1 MDSQDRATQQLHD
14 TLKECFE
21 QIRFARAAELAR
33 SRRYLEAE
41 GILSPNGRESSDPRD
56 LDLLARISA
65 QQRRYERARHLW
77 EAALQ
82 QSPGNADYKRAID
95 CTREAERF
103 QAVCRKAAMIVLLG
117 LAVTALLLTVWR
129 YYPRHT
135 LSSAGSQDKRP
146 NVQANTT
153 LLSAPTPQPA
163 PSTPQPAHTTP
174 QPALTTTQPAPTTP
188 QPTPTTPQPAPT
200 TPQPAP
206 ATPQPASPPTT
217 PQPATPP
224 VSPPLPESQ

>member
-1 MDSQDRATQQLHD
+1 MDAQDRATQQLHD

-21 QIRFARAAELAR
+21 QMRFARAAELAR

-41 GILSPNGRESSDPRD
+41 GLLSPNGRESSDPRE

-82 QSPGNADYKRAID
+82 RSPGNPDYTRAIE

-103 QAVCRKAAMIVLLG
+103 QAVCRKAAMIVLLS
-117 LAVTALLLTVWR
+117 LAVAALFLAVWR
-129 YYPRHT
+129 YFQGHT
-135 LSSAGSQDKRP
+135 LSSAGSEEKRP

-153 LLSAPTPQPA
+153 ALPPA
-163 PSTPQPAHTTP
+163 PA
-174 QPALTTTQPAPTTP
+174 
-188 QPTPTTPQPAPT
+188 TPQPAPT

-206 ATPQPASPPTT
+206 ATPQPPPTT
-217 PQPATPP
+217 PQPAPATPQP
-224 VSPPLPESQ
+224 ATPLVAPDNQ

>member
-1 MDSQDRATQQLHD
+1 MDSHERATQQLHD

-41 GILSPNGRESSDPRD
+41 GLLSPNGRESSDPRD

-65 QQRRYERARHLW
+65 QQRRYEGARHLW

-82 QSPGNADYKRAID
+82 QSPGNADYKRAIE

-103 QAVCRKAAMIVLLG
+103 QAVCRKAAIIVLLS
-117 LAVTALLLTVWR
+117 LAVTVLLLTVWR
-129 YYPRHT
+129 YFHRHT
-135 LSSAGSQDKRP
+135 FSSTGSEDKRP
-146 NVQANTT
+146 NVQVNTT
-153 LLSAPTPQPA
+153 TLPSAPTPQPA
-163 PSTPQPAHTTP
+163 PSTPQPA
-174 QPALTTTQPAPTTP
+174 PTMP
-188 QPTPTTPQPAPT
+188 QPTPA

-217 PQPATPP
+217 PQPVTPP
-224 VSPPLPESQ
+224 VPPPLPESQ

>member
-41 GILSPNGRESSDPRD
+41 GLLSPNGRESSNPRE

-65 QQRRYERARHLW
+65 QQRRYGRARQLW

-82 QSPGNADYKRAID
+82 RSPENADYKRAIE

-103 QAVCRKAAMIVLLG
+103 QAVCRKAAVIVFLS
-117 LAVTALLLTVWR
+117 LAVAALLLAVWGYFR
-129 YYPRHT
+129 RHT
-135 LSSAGSQDKRP
+135 PSSAGSEDKRP
-146 NVQANTT
+146 NVQASPTA
-153 LLSAPTPQPA
+153 LPPATPQPA
-163 PSTPQPAHTTP
+163 PA
-174 QPALTTTQPAPTTP
+174 
-188 QPTPTTPQPAPT
+188 TPQPAPT

-206 ATPQPASPPTT
+206 ATPQPAPATPQPAPATPQPAPATPQPTA

-224 VSPPLPESQ
+224 VPPPLPESQ